1 MKAFSAKYWRRTLAK
16 EWFPI
21 VISLVL
27 AIVLWFNVGGEK
39 KVDTSVM
46 IPVEVIN
53 LSRDL
58 VISNQFK
65 RQIEVTVNG
74 PRSLILDIEKKQITR
89 QIDLSTAT
97 PGTTVITNDV
107 DSIAFPRGITI
118 LRVQP
123 ATIILSLD
131 KLVQKQFEINP
142 VTAGNPPSGYILKGL
157 RMDPDIITV
166 TGPETVLAPYKVFRT
181 RVINLN
187 GMKKSVQQQ
196 IPLDLEPAI
205 VDLIGETTITADVT
219 IGLEMVEKEYTLA
232 LHKPVVGP
240 KTTTKNVKVLASV
253 PKLLLDRK
261 LPAKDMLSANILEDW
276 ENGLATVQIVQSEKT
291 DLPID
296 IIRVEPAV
304 IEIPVKAV
312 ITSPEKTGE
321 TQVKIGDEKEK
332 S

>member
-1 MKAFSAKYWRRTLAK
+1 MKPFSLNYWRRTLAK

-21 VISLVL
+21 LISLIM

-89 QIDLSTAT
+89 QIDLSKAT

-123 ATIILSLD
+123 STIILSLD
-131 KLVQKQFEINP
+131 KLVKKQFEINP
-142 VTAGNPPSGYILKGL
+142 VTAGNPLPGYILKGL
-157 RMDPDIITV
+157 RMDPDVITV

-181 RVINLN
+181 KVININ
-187 GMKKSVQQQ
+187 GMNKSVQQQ

-205 VDLIGETTITADVT
+205 VDLIGETTITADIT
-219 IGLEMVEKEYTLA
+219 IGYEMVEKEYTLTLPQA
-232 LHKPVVGP
+232 VVGSK
-240 KTTTKNVKVLASV
+240 KTIKSVRVLASV

-261 LPAKDMLSANILEDW
+261 LPAKDMLSTAILEDW
-276 ENGLATVQIVQSEKT
+276 ENGTATVKIIQSEKT

-296 IIRVEPAV
+296 IIHVEPAV
-304 IEIPVKAV
+304 IEIPVKAA
-312 ITSPEKTGE
+312 IPAPENGGE
-321 TQVKIGDEKEK
+321 TQPDSGEAAQKQ
-332 S
+332 